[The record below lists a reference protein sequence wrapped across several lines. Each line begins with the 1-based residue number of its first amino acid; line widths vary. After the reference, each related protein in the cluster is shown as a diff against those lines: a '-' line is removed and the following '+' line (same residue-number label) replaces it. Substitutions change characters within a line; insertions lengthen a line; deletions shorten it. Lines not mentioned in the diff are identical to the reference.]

1 MFRNSETTQ
10 WLVIATLPMS
20 EVTATRDGLITVLVA
35 LAVLTL
41 ILISALIVV
50 MIRRLLKP
58 LSEISRGME
67 ELSRGNLEVEI
78 RAGGD
83 DEIGLLAESVR
94 SSVRS
99 LKAIILD
106 VSRILGEI
114 SAGNLDVGVEGDYI
128 GDFRFIREALEQI
141 LGALNSMMGQINVRC
156 V

>member
-1 MFRNSETTQ
+1 MYKRQ
-10 WLVIATLPMS
+10 
-20 EVTATRDGLITVLVA
+20 LITVLVA
-35 LAVLTL
+35 LAVLML

-99 LKAIILD
+99 LKAIIL
-106 VSRILGEI
+106 
-114 SAGNLDVGVEGDYI
+114 
-128 GDFRFIREALEQI
+128 
-141 LGALNSMMGQINVRC
+141 RC